1 MKLNDQARVTQM
13 DRKGVNY
20 KSPDSSHR
28 FVFTDKFSNLNME
41 LLLYFLHI

>member
-28 FVFTDKFSNLNME
+28 FVKVSNLNME